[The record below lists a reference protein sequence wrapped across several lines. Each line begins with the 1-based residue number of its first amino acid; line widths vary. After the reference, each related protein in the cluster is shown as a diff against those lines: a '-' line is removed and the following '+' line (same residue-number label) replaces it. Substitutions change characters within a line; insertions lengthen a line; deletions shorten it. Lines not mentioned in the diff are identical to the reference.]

1 MLANTNGLSWRLQDA
16 KAQFSAVVEGALRGV
31 PQHITRRGK
40 QAVVVLSEQDFA
52 VLQNV
57 PIGRSLSFIQHL
69 CAMPTEPVSGQT
81 TAAKRQKHKAATGV
95 GATARAPRSK
105 FALRDLDL

>member
-31 PQHITRRGK
+31 LHITRRGK

-52 VLQNV
+52 VLQNA
-57 PIGRSLSFIQHL
+57 PFGRSLSFAPHL
-69 CAMPTEPVSGQT
+69 SAMPTKPIGDAPSVNRDCPLGGLSG
-81 TAAKRQKHKAATGV
+81 
-95 GATARAPRSK
+95 
-105 FALRDLDL
+105 LRDA